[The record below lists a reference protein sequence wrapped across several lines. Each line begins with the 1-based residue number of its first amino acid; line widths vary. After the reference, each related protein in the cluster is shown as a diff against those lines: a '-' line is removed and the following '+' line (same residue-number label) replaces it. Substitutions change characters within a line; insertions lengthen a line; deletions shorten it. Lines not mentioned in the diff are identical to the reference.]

1 MKPCE
6 HGAGYINEALRAWRR
21 LHKRRPVE
29 SRLHKRS
36 LAMCRLH
43 VHACMHVISSTVVC
57 GMLYWLVICLCGTT
71 ITYQCCHSFAIGTG
85 AVSRLL
91 ALLLDLHWD
100 FPDHFCFAHAIYL
113 KWLPKRGQAYPN
125 HPCGAAKRPHK
136 GSLLSLVI
144 LRSIFY
150 KLPVHLK

>member
-1 MKPCE
+1 MKPCDSY
-6 HGAGYINEALRAWRR
+6 AGYINEALRSPMQVTRFPQ
-21 LHKRRPVE
+21 LYV
-29 SRLHKRS
+29 
-36 LAMCRLH
+36 
-43 VHACMHVISSTVVC
+43 ACYL
-57 GMLYWLVICLCGTT
+57 GLPRCLCGIT
-71 ITYQCCHSFAIGTG
+71 ITYQCYHSFAIGTG

-100 FPDHFCFAHAIYL
+100 FPDHFCFAHAIYI
-113 KWLPKRGQAYPN
+113 KWLPERSQTYPN

-150 KLPVHLK
+150 KLPVHLT